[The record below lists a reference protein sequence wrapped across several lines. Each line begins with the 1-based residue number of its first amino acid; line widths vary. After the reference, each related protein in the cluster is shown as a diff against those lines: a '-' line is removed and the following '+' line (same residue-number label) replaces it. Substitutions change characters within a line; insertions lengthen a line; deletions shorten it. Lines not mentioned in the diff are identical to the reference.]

1 MVSYHND
8 IMDTDYTDMQN
19 ILRSVTN
26 KKEAMSMAGNHTAT
40 HTGIIISQESEV
52 ERLHFLEQKFQA

>member
-26 KKEAMSMAGNHTAT
+26 KKEAMSMAGKSYDNTYWYYYFS
-40 HTGIIISQESEV
+40 G
-52 ERLHFLEQKFQA
+52 K